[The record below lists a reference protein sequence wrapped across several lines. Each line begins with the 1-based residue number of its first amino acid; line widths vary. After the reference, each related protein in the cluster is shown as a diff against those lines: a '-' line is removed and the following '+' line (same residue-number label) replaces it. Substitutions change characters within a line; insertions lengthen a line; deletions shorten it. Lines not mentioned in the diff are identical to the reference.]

1 MAGKPRFE
9 IYREGLKIGEI
20 SPTANA
26 LLVSKRSPTHGQWR
40 WRLVGGNGEP
50 MASGEAYTTREAMMK
65 TLESI
70 VSLGATDLREI
81 DGR

>member
-9 IYREGLKIGEI
+9 IYREGLKVGE
-20 SPTANA
+20 SATGVNA
-26 LLVSKRSPTHGQWR
+26 LLRAGSRTHGQWR

-50 MASGEAYTTREAMMK
+50 MASGEAYTTKEKMMETLQAIVNLGQTDVRE
-65 TLESI
+65 
-70 VSLGATDLREI
+70 V